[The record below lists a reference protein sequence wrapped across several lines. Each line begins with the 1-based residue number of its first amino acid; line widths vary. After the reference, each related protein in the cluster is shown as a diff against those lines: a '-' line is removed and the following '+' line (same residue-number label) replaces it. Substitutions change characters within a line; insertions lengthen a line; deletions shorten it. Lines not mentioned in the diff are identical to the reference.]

1 MTSPEGKLLAEAGK
15 LLQSADVQVVTIMG
29 RMLSGV
35 HWFTDIVA
43 GALLGAAL
51 VMLYYSVIKV

>member
-51 VMLYYSVIKV
+51 VMQYYSVIKV